1 MLDMKRIRLF
11 ACSESLTKVEKKTDP
26 ILKLSN
32 KKNRILADFSNR
44 TLKWNSDVLHNDFA
58 EQLKIQIE
66 AAGFNQTLK
75 TQLFH
80 NDFNFHKKGLNTLI
94 EAVEK
99 YQDETIS
106 NLDLIL
112 RWLTLNFL
120 NSKPA
125 FILLSIDYMFALFQ
139 MLSNRNYQLIAYE
152 AESFFPY
159 LIIKFGD
166 PIEKICKEFRK
177 IIKQIIYEPAKVYT
191 FLINGLKS
199 KNLRQ
204 IVACLEELDQM
215 IQLHGLID
223 LKSLSTLEKIAEKIN
238 HTNNKVRNA
247 ALNTITTAFQIVG
260 IEIYDHI
267 KKVSLECLI

>member
-1 MLDMKRIRLF
+1 MLDMKRIKLF

-80 NDFNFHKKGLNTLI
+80 NDFNFHKKALNTLI

-139 MLSNRNYQLIAYE
+139 MLSNRNYQLTAYE
-152 AESFFPY
+152 AESFFSS
-159 LIIKFGD
+159 F
-166 PIEKICKEFRK
+166 
-177 IIKQIIYEPAKVYT
+177 
-191 FLINGLKS
+191 
-199 KNLRQ
+199 
-204 IVACLEELDQM
+204 
-215 IQLHGLID
+215 
-223 LKSLSTLEKIAEKIN
+223 
-238 HTNNKVRNA
+238 
-247 ALNTITTAFQIVG
+247 
-260 IEIYDHI
+260 
-267 KKVSLECLI
+267 